1 MDVWVGMGVQVNSQT
16 DQGAVA
22 DQEKMEAV
30 VKSAGR
36 RRFALTRTYFEDHL
50 DCYTCFESLLNITE
64 HENLIH

>member
-1 MDVWVGMGVQVNSQT
+1 MDVLRGMDVLVDSQT

-30 VKSAGR
+30 VELAGR
-36 RRFALTRTYFEDHL
+36 MRFALMRTYFEDHL